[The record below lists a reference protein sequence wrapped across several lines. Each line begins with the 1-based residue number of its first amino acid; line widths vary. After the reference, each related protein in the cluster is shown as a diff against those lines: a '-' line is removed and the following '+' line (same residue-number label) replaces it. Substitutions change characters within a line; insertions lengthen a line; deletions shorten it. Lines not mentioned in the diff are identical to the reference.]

1 MNVVALGRNA
11 SIRFLE
17 VAMLTVGM
25 VRGLLAG
32 CVVALLSLQSPAM
45 AQMSHE
51 HGSERACAEATLR
64 CASKVTPTFAPDG
77 TLWLAWAA
85 GGKVSVARSPDL
97 GRTFTAAV
105 SVNPEPLALDWG
117 PDARPK
123 IAIDR
128 DGRVFV
134 AFAIFKDKAFNGHV
148 LYTHSFDE
156 AVHSRRPFQ
165 SRQIRK
171 VSASRRSRSIPAD
184 RCSRR
189 GSTSVIECPRKQG
202 TKPTSVPR

>member
-32 CVVALLSLQSPAM
+32 CVGALLSLQSPAM

-134 AFAIFKDKAFNGHV
+134 AFAIFKDKAFNGQV
-148 LYTHSFDE
+148 
-156 AVHSRRPFQ
+156 P
-165 SRQIRK
+165 
-171 VSASRRSRSIPAD
+171 SRRSRSIPAD

-189 GSTSVIECPRKQG
+189 GSTSAIECPRKQG